1 MKKFNLPGIQFLIL
15 TNDLILI
22 LSKVRMKLLRILF
35 LFPFLFMLHTQ
46 IFAEDQV
53 HNELRKFKI
62 ELEDAL
68 KEKDISKILPFIHPN
83 AVVTFANAEAVRG
96 PEGVANYLK
105 RMLDGPNKIVN
116 KFGTTISV
124 DELTILYGGGTVG
137 ISFGG
142 SDDFFELTEG
152 ISFHS
157 KSRWTATLVKE
168 KGKWMIASAHVSMN
182 LFDNPLLTAAKN
194 SMYWVASFTF
204 LLGLLLGFLSTRLF
218 SKKG

>member
-1 MKKFNLPGIQFLIL
+1 M
-15 TNDLILI
+15 
-22 LSKVRMKLLRILF
+22 
-35 LFPFLFMLHTQ
+35 
-46 IFAEDQV
+46 
-53 HNELRKFKI
+53 
-62 ELEDAL
+62 
-68 KEKDISKILPFIHPN
+68 KEKDIAKIIPFIHPN

-105 RMLDGPNKIVN
+105 RMLAGPNKVVS
-116 KFGTTISV
+116 KFGTNINV

-142 SDDFFELTEG
+142 SDDYFELTEG

-168 KGKWMIASAHVSMN
+168 KGKWLIASAHVSMN

-194 SMYWVASFTF
+194 SLYWIACITF
-204 LLGLLLGFLSTRLF
+204 LIGLGLGIGSGKFF
-218 SKKG
+218 FKKG